1 MPDMLSWNNSSLSLL
16 QRCGEAYRR
25 RYIEKESIPPAP
37 RMLRGTVVHRAAS
50 AALLRK
56 MEQHT
61 LPTTAEARDLAAT
74 EFEQA
79 WAGGVTLSAEET
91 GEGVGTVRG
100 RSKDFAVDLAGFHVD
115 RVAPGITPIGVE
127 RRIVVKPR
135 DSDLEIHGT
144 IDLID
149 QTPTGEVIHD
159 LKTSEKSPNRDAAD
173 TSQQL
178 SMYALIRTAEVGV
191 IPERL
196 ILDYLVRTPAKLE
209 KKHVV
214 LETQRSAEDL
224 GAMVARINVAVESV
238 RKGSFLPAPSDAWW
252 CAPSYCDFFPSCRYV
267 TMGARRLTQ

>member
-1 MPDMLSWNNSSLSLL
+1 MPEMLSWNNSSLSLL

-25 RYIEKESIPPAP
+25 RYVEKESIPPAP

-91 GEGVGTVRG
+91 GEGVGAVRG

-159 LKTSEKSPNRDAAD
+159 LKTSEKSPSRTAAD

-191 IPERL
+191 IP
-196 ILDYLVRTPAKLE
+196 
-209 KKHVV
+209 
-214 LETQRSAEDL
+214 
-224 GAMVARINVAVESV
+224 
-238 RKGSFLPAPSDAWW
+238 
-252 CAPSYCDFFPSCRYV
+252 
-267 TMGARRLTQ
+267 